1 MIKIQKKD
9 KKKKN
14 IQTKLNKH
22 QGKRKKEELYELLLK
37 YKELNN
43 PMIYSG
49 YTKDLSAL
57 LSHNPS
63 PAFKD

>member
-43 PMIYSG
+43 TMIYSG